1 MQSRINIIPIEGI
14 TNMKYGADSSKIEPA
29 RINGTLKPPAC
40 KGLSKEESN
49 RKEEEEEEGE
59 EKEL

>member
-1 MQSRINIIPIEGI
+1 
-14 TNMKYGADSSKIEPA
+14 MKYSVDSSKIEPA

>member
-1 MQSRINIIPIEGI
+1 
-14 TNMKYGADSSKIEPA
+14 MKYSVDSSKIEPA

-40 KGLSKEESN
+40 KGLSKEEGN
-49 RKEEEEEEGE
+49 MKEEEEGE